1 MKTVYWASVPEI
13 TNDNITKVSELK
25 YSNPV
30 SIFKDLTPKEF
41 FGPNAGFCPAI
52 INEGKNTFK
61 INSPIDLDVTFS
73 EDFTGIQSKYSTDFD
88 FIKHFIGPFGP
99 DKVVQL
105 SSPTYLFFCEES
117 LTMTQLPPYYEQ
129 SDFVKNCMGL
139 SATFNINSWFRV
151 VKPAFKLRN
160 DSRRI
165 NFDTNTALMYLRFN
179 TEEKIKLVR
188 FDASS
193 FYKENKD
200 IMEGIQN
207 FKYHTKNPLIP
218 TKLSEGYRAF
228 LNSRYKKR
236 IIKIINDNIID

>member
-13 TNDNITKVSELK
+13 TNDNISKISELK
-25 YSNPV
+25 YANPV
-30 SIFKDLTPKEF
+30 SIFKDLTPKSF

-52 INEGKNTFK
+52 VNEGKNTFK
-61 INSPIDLDVTFS
+61 INSTIDLDITFN
-73 EDFTGIQSKYSTDFD
+73 EDFTSIQSKYSTDFD
-88 FIKHFIGPFGP
+88 FIKHLIGPFGL
-99 DKVVQL
+99 DKVIQL

-129 SDFVKNCMGL
+129 SDFVKNCIGL

-151 VKPAFKLRN
+151 VKPAFKLRDN
-160 DSRRI
+160 SYNI
-165 NFDTNTALMYLRFN
+165 KFDTNTALMYLRFN

-200 IMEGIQN
+200 IMESIQN
-207 FKYHTKNPLIP
+207 FKFHTKNPMIP
-218 TKLSEGYRAF
+218 TKLVDGYNAF
-228 LNSRYKKR
+228 LNARYNKR
-236 IIKIINDNIID
+236 IMKIISSNIIE